1 MNIESLRKLCL
12 SLPGVTED
20 IKWESDLCFSVGG
33 KMFCV
38 TAADVESGVSFKV
51 REEEFREMTQR
62 EGIIPAPYMAR
73 YKWVY
78 VLEFEWLSDAAWEH
92 FIRQSYELV
101 KETLPQKI
109 QPSLS

>member
-12 SLPGVTED
+12 SFPGVTED
-20 IKWESDLCFSVGG
+20 IKWESDLCFLVGG

-38 TAADVESGVSFKV
+38 TPADVESGVSFKV
-51 REEEFREMTQR
+51 KEDEFRDMLGR
-62 EGIIPAPYMAR
+62 KGIIPAPYMAR

-78 VLEFEWLSDAAWEH
+78 VLEFEWLTDSEWEH

-101 KETLPQKI
+101 KEGLSQKI
-109 QPSLS
+109 KKTI